1 MNDRKDRI
9 LMIVLLIILVP
20 LLAAWGYMM
29 LITHGH

>member
-20 LLAAWGYMM
+20 LLATWGYFM